1 MFVSRTCPQCHT
13 CQNRLVIRDLYAK
26 KRHLLSVPKYMTA
39 IPAKQQESKKLWGR
53 GWVSSG
59 VEVELRTF

>member
-1 MFVSRTCPQCHT
+1 
-13 CQNRLVIRDLYAK
+13 
-26 KRHLLSVPKYMTA
+26 MTA

-53 GWVSSG
+53 GGGRGG

>member
-1 MFVSRTCPQCHT
+1 
-13 CQNRLVIRDLYAK
+13 
-26 KRHLLSVPKYMTA
+26 MTA

-53 GWVSSG
+53 GGGGSGG